1 MYLLIKKHA
10 GSISHHHF
18 ETEREL
24 KEHLEAMW
32 KFTDAELIA
41 IVQDELRQ
49 ANDKALPLRGEKGTP

>member
-1 MYLLIKKHA
+1 MYLLIKKYA

-41 IVQDELRQ
+41 IVKL
-49 ANDKALPLRGEKGTP
+49 